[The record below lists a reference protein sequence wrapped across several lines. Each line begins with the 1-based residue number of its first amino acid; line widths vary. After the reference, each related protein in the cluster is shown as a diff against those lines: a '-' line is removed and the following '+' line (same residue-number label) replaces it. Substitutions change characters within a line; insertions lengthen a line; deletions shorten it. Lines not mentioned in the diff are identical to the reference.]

1 MIRHILKIVWNRK
14 RANALIVAEIFLSFL
29 VLFAVLTLASALIGS
44 VTKPLGYEWR
54 NVWNISLENER
65 PRPPA
70 DGPWAKTAGGT
81 EKEPDVTQLIM
92 HELRAMPQ
100 VEAVGA
106 SATPPYSMSANEGSW
121 GFGGK
126 TVSLT
131 IDFATD
137 GFADVM
143 QLEILSGR
151 WFQPQDDAAN
161 YTPVVIDT
169 DLARTVYG
177 TENPIGRR
185 FNEEAEKEMRV
196 VGVIAP
202 YRKSGEFAN
211 FGKPVNMMFERASAA
226 KSDTL
231 PGNVVVRLRPGT
243 PSSFEETLSDR
254 IHQVAPQMNFRIRH
268 MTRMRQFAH
277 RTALFPLV
285 VLLTVA
291 AFLIAMVI
299 LGLSG
304 VLWQNVTRRTRELGL
319 RRAIGASAGAVQRQI
334 VAEVAML
341 TTLAVVAGLA
351 VVAQLPI
358 LGLFSLITPG
368 AFAGGLAASLA
379 AIYALTVL
387 CGVYPGWLAS
397 RVQPAQALHYE

>member
-44 VTKPLGYEWR
+44 VARPLGYEWR
-54 NVWNISLENER
+54 NVWNISIENER
-65 PRPPA
+65 PFNVA
-70 DGPWAKTAGGT
+70 DGPFTRT
-81 EKEPDVTQLIM
+81 PHPLEKEPDLTQLVM
-92 HELRAMPQ
+92 DELRTMPQ

-106 SATPPYSMSANEGSW
+106 SATPPYSMSANEGRW
-121 GFGGK
+121 EIGGK
-126 TVSLT
+126 EVFLT

-143 QLEILSGR
+143 QLQILSGR
-151 WFQPQDDAAN
+151 WFQPQDAAAN
-161 YTPVVIDT
+161 YTPVVIDA

-177 TENPIGRR
+177 TENPIGRK
-185 FNEEAEKEMRV
+185 FNDQAEKEMRV

-202 YRKSGEFAN
+202 YRKTGEFAN
-211 FGKPVNMMFERASAA
+211 FGKPINMLFERASAA
-226 KSDTL
+226 KPL
-231 PGNVVVRLRPGT
+231 PPNVVVRLRPGT
-243 PSSFEETLSDR
+243 PASFEEELDER
-254 IHQVAPQMNFRIRH
+254 IHQVAPQLNFRIRH
-268 MTRMRQFAH
+268 MSRMRQFAY
-277 RTALFPLV
+277 RTALFPLI
-285 VLLTVA
+285 VLTAVA
-291 AFLIAMVI
+291 GFLIIMVI

-319 RRAIGASAGAVQRQI
+319 RRAIGASGAAVQRQI

-341 TTLAVVAGLA
+341 TTLAVVGGL
-351 VVAQLPI
+351 VIVSQLPV
-358 LGLFSLITPG
+358 LGLFQLITPA

-379 AIYALTVL
+379 AIYALTIL